1 MEMGERCYV
10 GFQDEKGKEIDLT
23 VYLHWDG
30 PIEDVYAMCR
40 MARLLGYRS
49 TDDPSYMAARFV
61 FLAGCS
67 TGSEDGLSVGL
78 FPDPDHVTD
87 TDYGR
92 YVIGK
97 DWRIVDW
104 RSHYGKEEGKRVH
117 GEWVPKAARMES
129 SDDALRILN
138 DRLPDRARVPPEILE
153 DYIAGVP
160 LEECRVR
167 LEGIRREALYRRL
180 GVIE

>member
-1 MEMGERCYV
+1 MGERCFV
-10 GFQDEKGKEIDLT
+10 GFQDENGEEVDLS

-30 PIEDVYAMCR
+30 PIEDVYAICR
-40 MARLLGYRS
+40 MARLMGYRS
-49 TDDPSYMAARFV
+49 TDDVSYMAARFV

-78 FPDPDHVTD
+78 FADTEHATD

-92 YVIGK
+92 YVIGD

-104 RSHYGKEEGKRVH
+104 RSPYGRDEGRRVH

-129 SDDALRILN
+129 SEDAMRMLN
-138 DRLPDRARVPPEILE
+138 DMLPDRARVPPEILE
-153 DYIAGVP
+153 DYIAGAP
-160 LEECRVR
+160 IEECRVR
-167 LEGIRREALYRRL
+167 LERVRREELYRRL